1 MTLPSQQY
9 ALLANDA
16 YVDRAVGVRPAGAR
30 ERIVLDGEAYRIAAH
45 VDNKKTGYQG
55 TVYIRESTGEVI
67 VGHRG
72 TEFDREPYRDG
83 IRADGAMVVNR
94 SNPQAEDA
102 IALTRVARE
111 IDRVQRERFPATPA
125 MTVTGHSLG
134 GALAQV
140 SAHHFGLKG
149 ETFNAYGAHS
159 LGFRIPE
166 GGNAMVNHVMA
177 TDFVSAAS
185 GHYGQVKVY
194 ATQGDITRLH
204 QGGYANGLADY
215 LVRDMPVVVAGRSVD
230 AHKMHNFLPVDASG
244 KPGISVLSDPQASRR
259 AADNSSMIADYRN
272 DIRQIRAGVTVLSRS
287 GLELLQDAWDDI
299 RCPLPPGE
307 PARREQSSHLR
318 IDMQPH
324 PGFGL
329 YQEAERGVLQ
339 LDAQA
344 GRTPDQGSRQLAGAL
359 AAEMYVAGG
368 QRIDAVML
376 SGNASHAFAVQG
388 NPADPAHLRATVEV
402 ASALAIT
409 LEQSSVRVADAA
421 QQPQS
426 VHMSEQLELE
436 RAAQPAGPRLA

>member
-111 IDRVQRERFPATPA
+111 IDRVQRERFPGTPA

-159 LGFRIPE
+159 LGYRIPE

-185 GHYGQVKVY
+185 GHYGQVKIY

-215 LVRDMPVVVAGRSVD
+215 LVRDMPVAVAAASID
-230 AHKMHNFLPVDASG
+230 AHKMHNFLAKDANG
-244 KPGISVLSDPQASRR
+244 KPDISVLSDPQATRR
-259 AADNSSMIADYRN
+259 AADNSSMIADYRK
-272 DIRQIRAGVTVLSRS
+272 DIRQIRAGITVLSRS

-299 RCPLPPGE
+299 RGPLPAGE
-307 PARREQSSHLR
+307 PARREQSSNLR
-318 IDMQPH
+318 IDRPTH

-329 YQEAERGVLQ
+329 YQGAERGVLQ

-359 AAEMYVAGG
+359 AAEMFVAGG

-376 SGNASHAFAVQG
+376 NGDASRAFALQG
-388 NPADPAHLRATVEV
+388 QPADPAHLRAAVEV
-402 ASALAIT
+402 VPALAT
-409 LEQSSVRVADAA
+409 PLEQSSARVSEVAQQRQAAQISEQQDLQRVA
-421 QQPQS
+421 QQ
-426 VHMSEQLELE
+426 
-436 RAAQPAGPRLA
+436 AGPRMA

>member
-1 MTLPSQQY
+1 MALSSQQY
-9 ALLANDA
+9 ALVANDA
-16 YVDRAVGVRPAGAR
+16 YVDRAVGVRKPNER
-30 ERIVLDGEAYRIAAH
+30 EDVVLGGERYLIAAH
-45 VDNKKTGYQG
+45 VDNKSTGYQG

-72 TEFDREPYRDG
+72 TEFDRELYRDG

-94 SNPQAEDA
+94 TNPQAADA
-102 IALTRVARE
+102 IELTRLARE
-111 IDRVQRERFPATPA
+111 IDSEQRQDKPGVPS

-140 SAHHFGLKG
+140 TAHHFGLKG
-149 ETFNAYGAHS
+149 ETFNAYGARS

-166 GGNAMVNHVMA
+166 GGSAMVNHVMA

-204 QGGYANGLADY
+204 QGGYANGMADY

-230 AHKMHNFLPVDASG
+230 AHKMHNFLPVDANG
-244 KPGISVLSDPQASRR
+244 RADVSVLADPQAAKR
-259 AADNSSMIADYRN
+259 AADNSSMIADYRQ

-299 RCPLPPGE
+299 RGPLPAGE
-307 PARREQSSHLR
+307 PALREQSSNLR

-324 PGFGL
+324 PGFPL
-329 YQEAERGVLQ
+329 YQGAERGVLQ

-344 GRTPDQGSRQLAGAL
+344 GRTPDEGSRHLAGAL
-359 AAEMYVAGG
+359 AAEMFVAGG
-368 QRIDAVML
+368 KRIDAVML
-376 SGNASHAFAVQG
+376 NGDASRAFAVQG
-388 NPADPAHLRATVEV
+388 NVGDPAHLRASVEV
-402 ASALAIT
+402 VPALATT
-409 LEQSSVRVADAA
+409 LEQSSAKVADVA
-421 QQPQS
+421 QQRHAE
-426 VHMSEQLELE
+426 HMSQQQDLD
-436 RAAQPAGPRLA
+436 RVTQQAGPRMA